1 MNLKYNLKIS
11 FHSFCYSKVVGE
23 FEARGK
29 AELN

>member
-1 MNLKYNLKIS
+1 LKIS
-11 FHSFCYSKVVGE
+11 PHSFCYSKVVGE

>member
-1 MNLKYNLKIS
+1 LKIS
-11 FHSFCYSKVVGE
+11 LPSFCYSKVVGE